1 MSKILYKLSLYIA
14 TVVLLIGIVMKF
26 FNSSTHGFS
35 FSKTGSLYSGTID
48 GNGIILLSLLLFIF
62 SLWAYKDY
70 KTIERSNDLMRNHEI
85 NENKKRKLKINKKDR
100 K

>member
-35 FSKTGSLYSGTID
+35 FRKTGSLYSGTID
-48 GNGIILLSLLLFIF
+48 GNGLILLGFLLLLFSF
-62 SLWAYKDY
+62 WAYKDY
-70 KTIERSNDLMRNHEI
+70 KAIGRSKDLKIKLET
-85 NENKKRKLKINKKDR
+85 NENKKRKLKINKR
-100 K
+100 